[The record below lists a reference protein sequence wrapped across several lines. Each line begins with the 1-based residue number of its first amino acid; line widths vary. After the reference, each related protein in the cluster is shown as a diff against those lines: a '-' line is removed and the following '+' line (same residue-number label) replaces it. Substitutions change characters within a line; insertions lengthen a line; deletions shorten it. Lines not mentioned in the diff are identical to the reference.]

1 MPKFSFRLALIF
13 CVVFVCFTSGFA
25 DDAEYVGQFEPSL
38 VVNKE
43 NLERVVFKGA
53 ESLRG
58 KMNLS
63 ATAHLAAGKLY
74 DPKTEKASLVAL
86 ISEEDDEKPVVFV
99 DFNGDLQFGDS
110 EKFVLKREEADNP
123 FLWIA
128 TINVPTQ
135 DKLFTAYQIFIRYF
149 KTFKTDEM
157 SDDDRLFQQSTE
169 VFARGKVVMNG
180 KDLLVQ
186 YTYSFADKKV
196 NPQVEWLGVD
206 GNGDGEIDMD
216 SLSPEAARAK
226 NETVVFRVGQ
236 NYVSTKKADL
246 GKNQI
251 VLRQNKPEDYK
262 RLEVAV
268 GSQFPDFQFTD
279 FNGKKRNFSEF
290 RGKYVL
296 LDIWGVWCPACR
308 KEFAY
313 LRESYKRFQGRNFE
327 ILGLNTDDEY
337 PTEQVKA
344 FLQKNQMNWT
354 QAEFS
359 SIFDFLKKLR
369 ISSFPTTMLI
379 SPEGKILSMSRNDRD
394 ELDLRGK
401 DLLKTLDEQL
411 PKPGK

>member
-13 CVVFVCFTSGFA
+13 CVVFVCFTSVFA
-25 DDAEYVGQFEPSL
+25 DDVEYVGQFEPTL
-38 VVNKE
+38 VANKE
-43 NLERVVFKGA
+43 NLEQVVFKNA
-53 ESLRG
+53 ESLKG

-63 ATAHLAAGKLY
+63 ADAHLAAGKLY

-99 DFNGDLQFGDS
+99 DFNGDLQFSDN
-110 EKFVLKREEADNP
+110 EKFVLKKEEADNP

-135 DKLFTAYQIFIRYF
+135 DKLFTGYQIFIRYF
-149 KTFKTDEM
+149 KTFKNNEM
-157 SDDDRLFQQSTE
+157 SDDDRLFQQTTE
-169 VFARGKVVMNG
+169 VFARGKVNMNG

-206 GNGDGEIDMD
+206 ADGNGEIDMD

-251 VLRQNKPEDYK
+251 ILRQNKAEDYK

-279 FNGKKRNFSEF
+279 FKGKKRNFSEF

-313 LRESYKRFQGRNFE
+313 LRKSYRRYQPRNFE
-327 ILGLNTDDEY
+327 ILGLNTDDEF
-337 PTEQVKA
+337 PLEQVKG
-344 FLQKNQMNWT
+344 FLAKNEMNWT

-359 SIFDFLKKLR
+359 SILDFLKKLR

-379 SPEGKILSMSRNDRD
+379 SPEGKILSMSRNDRN

-411 PKPGK
+411 PQK